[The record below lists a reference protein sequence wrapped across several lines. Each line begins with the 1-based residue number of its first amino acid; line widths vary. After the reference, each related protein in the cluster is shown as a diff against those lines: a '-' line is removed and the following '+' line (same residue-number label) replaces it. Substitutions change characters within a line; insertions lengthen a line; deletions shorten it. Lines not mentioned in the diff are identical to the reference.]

1 MTIQE
6 LREKRSKAWD
16 TARDFLDSKRNES
29 GLLSEEDSKTY
40 DAMEQQIVAYGKEIQ
55 RLERQAQIEAEM
67 NKPTSTPIQNKPNAS
82 THSDTKTGIASD
94 EYCTAFWNSIR
105 SRNFYDIRNDL
116 QVGTDTEGGYLV
128 PSEFERKLVEALTEE
143 NIFRQLATVIKT
155 SSGDRKIPIVTSKGE
170 AAWMDEEDAYKLSDD
185 TFGQASLGA
194 YKVGTAIKISE
205 ELLNDAAFDLPSYI
219 AKEFARRIGAKEEEA
234 FFIGDGKGKPT
245 GIFAATGGAES
256 GATTST
262 ANITFDDV
270 LELFYS
276 LRSPYRKKAVWVLN
290 DSTVKALRKLKDSTG
305 NYIWNPSVQ
314 AGVPDTILN
323 RPYYTSSYVPEIKA
337 LLGEMLL
344 LGVLIISFMGGLL
357 IMWIYRSLLRPL
369 HKLQEA
375 TKQIR
380 DGNLDFTLDVDDE
393 DEIGMLCQDFE
404 EMRLRLKESQEEKLQ
419 YDKESKELISN
430 ISHDL
435 KTPITAIKGYVE
447 GIQDGV
453 ASSPEKL
460 NKYIRTIYNK
470 ANDMDRLIDE
480 LTFYSK
486 IDTNKIPYN
495 FSKINVAEYFGDC
508 VEEVGLDMETR
519 GIELGYFNY
528 VDEDVVVIADAEQMK
543 RVINNIIGNS
553 LKYLDKKKG
562 ILNIRIK
569 DDGDFIQVIIEDNGK
584 GIAAKDL
591 PYIFDRF
598 YRTDSSRNS
607 SKGGS
612 GIGLSIVKKIIEDH
626 GGRIWAT
633 SKEGIGTEI
642 HFVLRKY
649 VGA

>member
-1 MTIQE
+1 MDGEEQHLLKQI
-6 LREKRSKAWD
+6 
-16 TARDFLDSKRNES
+16 DFKYTD
-29 GLLSEEDSKTY
+29 G
-40 DAMEQQIVAYGKEIQ
+40 EQGS
-55 RLERQAQIEAEM
+55 L
-67 NKPTSTPIQNKPNAS
+67 
-82 THSDTKTGIASD
+82 
-94 EYCTAFWNSIR
+94 F
-105 SRNFYDIRNDL
+105 
-116 QVGTDTEGGYLV
+116 
-128 PSEFERKLVEALTEE
+128 
-143 NIFRQLATVIKT
+143 
-155 SSGDRKIPIVTSKGE
+155 IVTN
-170 AAWMDEEDAYKLSDD
+170 
-185 TFGQASLGA
+185 
-194 YKVGTAIKISE
+194 VG
-205 ELLNDAAFDLPSYI
+205 D
-219 AKEFARRIGAKEEEA
+219 
-234 FFIGDGKGKPT
+234 
-245 GIFAATGGAES
+245 
-256 GATTST
+256 
-262 ANITFDDV
+262 
-270 LELFYS
+270 
-276 LRSPYRKKAVWVLN
+276 
-290 DSTVKALRKLKDSTG
+290 
-305 NYIWNPSVQ
+305 
-314 AGVPDTILN
+314 
-323 RPYYTSSYVPEIKA
+323 YVPEIKTMIS
-337 LLGEMLL
+337 EMMLV
-344 LGVLIISFMGGLL
+344 GVLIICFTAGIL
-357 IMWIYRSLLRPL
+357 IMWVYRALLQPL
-369 HKLQEA
+369 NKLQEA

-380 DGNLDFTLDVDDE
+380 DGNLDFTLDVDNE

-404 EMRLRLKESQEEKLQ
+404 EMRLRLKESSEEKLQ

-460 NKYIRTIYNK
+460 DKYIKTIYNK

-495 FSKINVAEYFGDC
+495 YTKINVAEYFGDC
-508 VEEVGLDMETR
+508 LEDVGLDMETR

-528 VDEDVVVIADAEQMK
+528 VDNDVMIIADAEQMK

-562 ILNIRIK
+562 IINIRIK
-569 DDGDFIQVIIEDNGK
+569 DDGDFIQIVIEDNGK

-591 PYIFDRF
+591 PFIFDRF

-633 SKEGIGTEI
+633 SKEGIGTEV

-649 VGA
+649 QEVIQE

>member
-1 MTIQE
+1 MKIKTRLAIAFITITVVPIFLIYGAITALSNYQIRSFQKTYGLSE
-6 LREKRSKAWD
+6 QVDLLLGNSMQVFNRLTINSQKKIRDIAMNEPDRLEDPEYLAKVNEALREEYSFLLVRKGPNIIFSGDPEGDKLSSQLPPYGED
-16 TARDFLDSKRNES
+16 NSDVLSGGFYVDGEEQHLLKQIDFQ
-29 GLLSEEDSKTY
+29 Y
-40 DAMEQQIVAYGKEIQ
+40 D
-55 RLERQAQIEAEM
+55 
-67 NKPTSTPIQNKPNAS
+67 
-82 THSDTKTGIASD
+82 D
-94 EYCTAFWNSIR
+94 R
-105 SRNFYDIRNDL
+105 SRGSAF
-116 QVGTDTEGGYLV
+116 
-128 PSEFERKLVEALTEE
+128 
-143 NIFRQLATVIKT
+143 
-155 SSGDRKIPIVTSKGE
+155 IVTNVGE
-170 AAWMDEEDAYKLSDD
+170 
-185 TFGQASLGA
+185 
-194 YKVGTAIKISE
+194 
-205 ELLNDAAFDLPSYI
+205 
-219 AKEFARRIGAKEEEA
+219 
-234 FFIGDGKGKPT
+234 
-245 GIFAATGGAES
+245 
-256 GATTST
+256 
-262 ANITFDDV
+262 
-270 LELFYS
+270 
-276 LRSPYRKKAVWVLN
+276 
-290 DSTVKALRKLKDSTG
+290 
-305 NYIWNPSVQ
+305 
-314 AGVPDTILN
+314 
-323 RPYYTSSYVPEIKA
+323 YVPEIKSM
-337 LLGEMLL
+337 LNEMLIV
-344 LGVLIISFMGGLL
+344 GIAIICLTGGMLV
-357 IMWIYRSLLRPL
+357 MWVYRSILRPL
-369 HKLQEA
+369 HELQEA
-375 TKQIR
+375 AKKIR
-380 DGNLDFTLDVDDE
+380 DGNLDFTLDAEND

-404 EMRLRLKESQEEKLQ
+404 EMRLRLKESAEEKIQ

-460 NKYIRTIYNK
+460 DKYIRTIYNK

-486 IDTNKIPYN
+486 IDTNRIPYT
-495 FSKINVAEYFGDC
+495 FSKINVAEYFWDC

-528 VDEDVVVIADAEQMK
+528 VDEDVLVIADAEQMK

-562 ILNIRIK
+562 IINLRIT
-569 DDGDFIQVIIEDNGK
+569 DDGDFIQVVIEDNGK

-626 GGRIWAT
+626 GGRIWAS

-649 VGA
+649 QEVIQE